1 MAKLSI
7 ASIQDVQM
15 QTIAKSVDTN
25 NDGIL
30 KKEEFNLFA
39 QEATK
44 AGIDYQTISETLGLN
59 GFQRWI
65 NDVDRVCTDG
75 QDDGKLAFGE
85 KMESF
90 GKGLAGLV
98 KGAIN
103 KPILTA
109 ATVVAGA
116 GLVALTGGAIL
127 PVMIAA
133 GATMGVGMIGVGA
146 YKAATADTDAEA
158 KQAWETIGTGTFTVG
173 ASLVGAKT
181 SLNQA
186 NKAGVISAKSAK
198 DMSAGKA
205 LVQNFKSIPE
215 SLKQSCLNS
224 KGNIHTWL
232 SAIKGEN
239 VIYQNSNKIH
249 NLKMKECTTYD
260 KRHPEAGFDIYEY
273 TEVPAGTKIETY
285 GTVKTV
291 KEGELLFKNGNNYSL
306 RTPEYGYTINKNY
319 RIKYTLD
326 NEIIVGDDCN
336 TLINAAKQAIQRAQ
350 DLKTASAMQLDKE
363 LAGQGIKLIGREQN
377 STYSLMDDII
387 VEVNG
392 IVKRL
397 ETKAYF
403 TDITMYKEALL
414 EWIKNGNSYVF
425 KGELY

>member
-1 MAKLSI
+1 M
-7 ASIQDVQM
+7 
-15 QTIAKSVDTN
+15 
-25 NDGIL
+25 GINAVSTQQGITQRR
-30 KKEEFNLFA
+30 EFENKPKA
-39 QEATK
+39 QEQKEVSFWSKDWT
-44 AGIDYQTISETLGLN
+44 AGNFIREKIGWDGLAD
-59 GFQRWI
+59 WLDDKDKI
-65 NDVDRVCTDG
+65 CTDG
-75 QDDGKLAFGE
+75 KDDGKLSFGE
-85 KMESF
+85 TMESF

-98 KGAIN
+98 KGAMN
-103 KPILTA
+103 HPIATA
-109 ATVVAGA
+109 VTVGVGA
-116 GLVALTGGAIL
+116 AAVALTGGAIL
-127 PVMIAA
+127 PVMVAA
-133 GATMGVGMIGVGA
+133 GATIGTGMIGVGA
-146 YKAATADTDAEA
+146 YKAATADNDADA
-158 KQAWETIGTGTFTVG
+158 KRAWEIIGTGTFTAG

-186 NKAGVISAKSAK
+186 NKAGVISAKGAK

-232 SAIKGEN
+232 SAITGEN

-260 KRHPEAGFDIYEY
+260 QRHPEAGFDIYEY

-306 RTPEYGYTINKNY
+306 RTPQYGYTINNNN
-319 RIKYTLD
+319 RIAYALD
-326 NEIIVGDDCN
+326 NEIIIGDDGN
-336 TLINAAKQAIQRAQ
+336 TIINGAKQAMQRAQ

-363 LAGQGIKLIGREQN
+363 LASQGIKLIGREEN
-377 STYSLMDDII
+377 STYSLLDDII

-392 IVKRL
+392 TVKRL

-403 TDITMYKEALL
+403 SDITMYKEALL
-414 EWIKNGNSYVF
+414 EWIKNGNSSVF

>member
-1 MAKLSI
+1 MRISTV
-7 ASIQDVQM
+7 STQQ
-15 QTIAKSVDTN
+15 
-25 NDGIL
+25 GITQRR
-30 KKEEFNLFA
+30 EFENKPKA
-39 QEATK
+39 QEQKEVSFWSKDWT
-44 AGIDYQTISETLGLN
+44 AGNFIREKIGWDGLAD
-59 GFQRWI
+59 WL
-65 NDVDRVCTDG
+65 DDKDKVCTDG
-75 QDDGKLAFGE
+75 KDDGKLSFGE
-85 KMESF
+85 TMESF

-98 KGAIN
+98 KGAVN
-103 KPILTA
+103 HPIATA
-109 ATVVAGA
+109 VTVGVGA
-116 GLVALTGGAIL
+116 AAVALTGGAIL
-127 PVMIAA
+127 PVMVAA
-133 GATMGVGMIGVGA
+133 GATMGAGMIGVGA
-146 YKAATADTDAEA
+146 YKATKADNDADA
-158 KQAWETIGTGTFTVG
+158 KRAWETIGTGTFTAG

-186 NKAGVISAKSAK
+186 NKAGVISAKGAK

-232 SAIKGEN
+232 SAITGEN

-260 KRHPEAGFDIYEY
+260 QRHPEAGYDIYEY

-306 RTPEYGYTINKNY
+306 RTPQSGYTINNNN
-319 RIKYTLD
+319 RIAYALD
-326 NEIIVGDDCN
+326 NEIIIGDDGN
-336 TLINAAKQAIQRAQ
+336 TIINGAKQAMQRAQ

-363 LAGQGIKLIGREQN
+363 LASQGIKLIGREEN
-377 STYSLMDDII
+377 STYSLLDDII

-392 IVKRL
+392 TVKRL

-403 TDITMYKEALL
+403 SDITMYKEALL

>member
-1 MAKLSI
+1 M
-7 ASIQDVQM
+7 
-15 QTIAKSVDTN
+15 
-25 NDGIL
+25 GINAVSTQQGITQRR
-30 KKEEFNLFA
+30 EFENKPKA
-39 QEATK
+39 QEQKEVSFWSKDWT
-44 AGIDYQTISETLGLN
+44 AGNFIREKIGWDGLAD
-59 GFQRWI
+59 WLDDKDKI
-65 NDVDRVCTDG
+65 CTDG
-75 QDDGKLAFGE
+75 KDDGKLSFGE
-85 KMESF
+85 TMESF

-98 KGAIN
+98 KGAVN
-103 KPILTA
+103 HPIATA
-109 ATVVAGA
+109 VTVGVGA
-116 GLVALTGGAIL
+116 AAVALTGGAIL
-127 PVMIAA
+127 PVMVAA
-133 GATMGVGMIGVGA
+133 GATIGTGMIGVGA
-146 YKAATADTDAEA
+146 YKAATADNDADA
-158 KQAWETIGTGTFTVG
+158 KRAWEIIGTGTFTAG

-186 NKAGVISAKSAK
+186 NKAGVISAKGAK

-232 SAIKGEN
+232 SAITGEN

-260 KRHPEAGFDIYEY
+260 QRHPEAGFDIYEY

-306 RTPEYGYTINKNY
+306 RTPQNGYTINNNN
-319 RIKYTLD
+319 RIAYALD
-326 NEIIVGDDCN
+326 NEIIIGDDGN
-336 TLINAAKQAIQRAQ
+336 TIINGAKQAMQRAQ

-363 LAGQGIKLIGREQN
+363 LASQGIKLIGREEN
-377 STYSLMDDII
+377 STYSLLDDII

-392 IVKRL
+392 TVKRL

-403 TDITMYKEALL
+403 SDITMYKEALL

>member
-1 MAKLSI
+1 M
-7 ASIQDVQM
+7 
-15 QTIAKSVDTN
+15 
-25 NDGIL
+25 GINAVSTQQGITQRR
-30 KKEEFNLFA
+30 EFENKPKA
-39 QEATK
+39 QEQKEVSFWSKDWT
-44 AGIDYQTISETLGLN
+44 AGNFIREKIGWDGLAD
-59 GFQRWI
+59 WLDDKDKI
-65 NDVDRVCTDG
+65 CTDG
-75 QDDGKLAFGE
+75 KDDGKLSFGE
-85 KMESF
+85 TMESF

-98 KGAIN
+98 KGAMN
-103 KPILTA
+103 HPIATA
-109 ATVVAGA
+109 VTVGVGA
-116 GLVALTGGAIL
+116 AAVALTGGAIL
-127 PVMIAA
+127 PVMVAA
-133 GATMGVGMIGVGA
+133 GATIGTGMIGVGA
-146 YKAATADTDAEA
+146 YKAATADNDADA
-158 KQAWETIGTGTFTVG
+158 KRAWEIIGTGTFTAG

-186 NKAGVISAKSAK
+186 NKAGVISAKGAK

-232 SAIKGEN
+232 SAITGEN

-260 KRHPEAGFDIYEY
+260 QRHPEAGFDIYEY

-306 RTPEYGYTINKNY
+306 RTPQNGYTINNN
-319 RIKYTLD
+319 RIAYALD
-326 NEIIVGDDCN
+326 NEIIIGDDGN
-336 TLINAAKQAIQRAQ
+336 TIINGAKQAMQRAQ

-363 LAGQGIKLIGREQN
+363 LASQGIKLIGREEN
-377 STYSLMDDII
+377 STYSLLDDII

-392 IVKRL
+392 TVKRL

-403 TDITMYKEALL
+403 SDITMYKEALL
-414 EWIKNGNSYVF
+414 EWIKNGNSSVF

>member
-1 MAKLSI
+1 M
-7 ASIQDVQM
+7 
-15 QTIAKSVDTN
+15 
-25 NDGIL
+25 GINAVSTQQGITQRREFEN
-30 KKEEFNLFA
+30 KPKAPEQKEVSFWSKDW
-39 QEATK
+39 T
-44 AGIDYQTISETLGLN
+44 AGNIVREKIGWTGLAD
-59 GFQRWI
+59 WLDDKDKI
-65 NDVDRVCTDG
+65 CTDG
-75 QDDGKLAFGE
+75 KDDGKLSFGE
-85 KMESF
+85 TMESF

-98 KGAIN
+98 KGAMN
-103 KPILTA
+103 HPIATAVTVGVGTA
-109 ATVVAGA
+109 A
-116 GLVALTGGAIL
+116 VALTGGAIL
-127 PVMIAA
+127 PVMVAA
-133 GATMGVGMIGVGA
+133 GATMGAGMIGVGA
-146 YKAATADTDAEA
+146 YKATKADNDADA
-158 KQAWETIGTGTFTVG
+158 KRAWETIGTGTFTAG

-186 NKAGVISAKSAK
+186 NKAGVISAKGAK

-249 NLKMKECTTYD
+249 NLKMKKCTTYD
-260 KRHPEAGFDIYEY
+260 RSHPEAGYNIYEY

-306 RTPEYGYTINKNY
+306 RTPQYGYTINNNN
-319 RIKYTLD
+319 RIAYALD
-326 NEIIVGDDCN
+326 NE
-336 TLINAAKQAIQRAQ
+336 L
-350 DLKTASAMQLDKE
+350 AS
-363 LAGQGIKLIGREQN
+363 QGIKLIGREEN
-377 STYSLMDDII
+377 STYSLLDDII

-392 IVKRL
+392 TVKRL

-403 TDITMYKEALL
+403 SDITMYKEALL

>member
-1 MAKLSI
+1 M
-7 ASIQDVQM
+7 
-15 QTIAKSVDTN
+15 
-25 NDGIL
+25 GINAVSTQQGITQRREFEN
-30 KKEEFNLFA
+30 KPKAPEQKEVSFWSKDW
-39 QEATK
+39 T
-44 AGIDYQTISETLGLN
+44 AGNIVREKIGWTGLAD
-59 GFQRWI
+59 WLDDKDKI
-65 NDVDRVCTDG
+65 CTDG
-75 QDDGKLAFGE
+75 KDDGKLSFGE
-85 KMESF
+85 TMESF

-98 KGAIN
+98 KGAMN
-103 KPILTA
+103 HPIATAVTVGVGTA
-109 ATVVAGA
+109 A
-116 GLVALTGGAIL
+116 VALTGGAIL
-127 PVMIAA
+127 PVMVAA
-133 GATMGVGMIGVGA
+133 GATMGAGMIGVGA
-146 YKAATADTDAEA
+146 YKATKADNDADA
-158 KQAWETIGTGTFTVG
+158 KRAWETIGTGTFTAG

-186 NKAGVISAKSAK
+186 NKAGVISAKGAK

-249 NLKMKECTTYD
+249 NLKMKKCTTYD
-260 KRHPEAGFDIYEY
+260 RSHPEAGYNIYEY

-291 KEGELLFKNGNNYSL
+291 KEGEILFKNGNNYSL
-306 RTPEYGYTINKNY
+306 RTPQYGYTINNNN
-319 RIKYTLD
+319 RIAYALD
-326 NEIIVGDDCN
+326 NE
-336 TLINAAKQAIQRAQ
+336 L
-350 DLKTASAMQLDKE
+350 AS
-363 LAGQGIKLIGREQN
+363 QGIKLIGREEN
-377 STYSLMDDII
+377 STYSLLDDII

-392 IVKRL
+392 TVKRL

-403 TDITMYKEALL
+403 SDITMYKEALL

>member
-1 MAKLSI
+1 M
-7 ASIQDVQM
+7 
-15 QTIAKSVDTN
+15 
-25 NDGIL
+25 GISTVSTQQGITQRR
-30 KKEEFNLFA
+30 EFENKPKA
-39 QEATK
+39 QEQKEVSFWSKDWT
-44 AGIDYQTISETLGLN
+44 AGNFIREKIGWDGLAD
-59 GFQRWI
+59 WL
-65 NDVDRVCTDG
+65 DDKDKVCTDG
-75 QDDGKLAFGE
+75 KDDGKLSFGE
-85 KMESF
+85 TMESF

-98 KGAIN
+98 KGAVN
-103 KPILTA
+103 HPIATA
-109 ATVVAGA
+109 VTVGVGA
-116 GLVALTGGAIL
+116 AAVALTGGAIL
-127 PVMIAA
+127 PVMVAA
-133 GATMGVGMIGVGA
+133 GATMGAGMIGVGA
-146 YKAATADTDAEA
+146 YKATKADNDADA
-158 KQAWETIGTGTFTVG
+158 KRAWETIGTGTFTAG

-186 NKAGVISAKSAK
+186 NKAGVISAKGAK
-198 DMSAGKA
+198 DMSASKA

-232 SAIKGEN
+232 SAITGEN

-260 KRHPEAGFDIYEY
+260 QRHPEAGYDIYEY

-306 RTPEYGYTINKNY
+306 RTPQSGYTINNNN
-319 RIKYTLD
+319 RIAYALD
-326 NEIIVGDDCN
+326 NEIIIGDDGN
-336 TLINAAKQAIQRAQ
+336 TIINGAKQAMQRAQ

-363 LAGQGIKLIGREQN
+363 LASQGIKLIGREEN
-377 STYSLMDDII
+377 STYSLLDDII

-392 IVKRL
+392 TVKRL

-403 TDITMYKEALL
+403 SDITMYKEALL

>member
-1 MAKLSI
+1 M
-7 ASIQDVQM
+7 
-15 QTIAKSVDTN
+15 
-25 NDGIL
+25 GINAVSTQQGITQRREFEN
-30 KKEEFNLFA
+30 KPKAPEQKEVSFWSKDW
-39 QEATK
+39 T
-44 AGIDYQTISETLGLN
+44 AGNIVREKIGWTGLAD
-59 GFQRWI
+59 WLDDKDKI
-65 NDVDRVCTDG
+65 CTDG
-75 QDDGKLAFGE
+75 KDDGKLSFGE
-85 KMESF
+85 TMESF

-98 KGAIN
+98 KGAMN
-103 KPILTA
+103 HPIATAVTVGVGTA
-109 ATVVAGA
+109 A
-116 GLVALTGGAIL
+116 VALTGGAIL
-127 PVMIAA
+127 PVMVAA
-133 GATMGVGMIGVGA
+133 GATMGAGMIGVGA
-146 YKAATADTDAEA
+146 YKATKADNDADA
-158 KQAWETIGTGTFTVG
+158 KRAWETIGTGTFTAG

-186 NKAGVISAKSAK
+186 NKAGVISAKGAK

-249 NLKMKECTTYD
+249 NLKMKKCTTYD
-260 KRHPEAGFDIYEY
+260 RSHPEAGYNIYEY

-306 RTPEYGYTINKNY
+306 RTPQYGYTINNNN
-319 RIKYTLD
+319 RIAYALD
-326 NEIIVGDDCN
+326 NEIIIGDDGN
-336 TLINAAKQAIQRAQ
+336 TIINGAKQAMQRVQ

-363 LAGQGIKLIGREQN
+363 LASQGIKLIGREEN
-377 STYSLMDDII
+377 STYSLLDDII

-392 IVKRL
+392 TVKRL

-403 TDITMYKEALL
+403 SDITMYKEALL